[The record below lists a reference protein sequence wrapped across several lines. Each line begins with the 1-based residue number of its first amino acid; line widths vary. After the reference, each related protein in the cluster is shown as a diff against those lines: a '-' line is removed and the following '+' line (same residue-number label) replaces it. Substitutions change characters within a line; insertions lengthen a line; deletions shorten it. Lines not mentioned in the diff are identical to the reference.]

1 MAGSFFMQMD
11 ETVTLNFL
19 IYIQNLYLNQKENPE
34 RPRFP
39 YSPQPILFADDFEVH
54 FCELWKEAEQR
65 IAEAAASDTAMFY
78 EERDV
83 ICRRLFQEDSRTV
96 NNFYGIGKSFEA
108 WWNSMIGCFSLE
120 RCVHERSDKLYRDL
134 ADFLVEEE
142 MEPER
147 YLHISLLYDACRIGE
162 VGRFP
167 YFALVPVEDF
177 YLRYE
182 AVADN
187 LKKCML

>member
-19 IYIQNLYLNQKENPE
+19 IYIQNLYLNQKENLE

-39 YSPQPILFADDFEVH
+39 YSPQPILFADDFEEH
-54 FCELWKEAEQR
+54 FCELWKKAGQR
-65 IAEAAASDTAMFY
+65 ITADAASDTAMFY
-78 EERDV
+78 DERDV
-83 ICRRLFQEDSRTV
+83 ICMRLFQKDSRAV
-96 NNFYGIGKSFEA
+96 NNFQGISKSFEA
-108 WWNSMIGCFSLE
+108 WWNSLVGRFSLE
-120 RCVHERSDKLYRDL
+120 PCVDERSEKLYRDL

-182 AVADN
+182 AVFRE
-187 LKKCML
+187 LKECML